1 MSVQIRNL
9 QSEDVLTYS
18 LPLLLGDV
26 RPPLA
31 ESKIS
36 VCNRRNNTSM
46 SWPVYNGTFKAL
58 VELKPGE
65 NIIELM
71 FYGEVVELVLVYKV
85 PPLTRFV
92 RPVYI
97 KCHDDPHGDFQ
108 GPEDEDCSAE
118 SACQRIALGAK
129 LIQTLT
135 AEKLAEHGFGRKTF
149 LLETDL
155 DAKAPACHVFTSSLS
170 VACAQQMTGAELWL
184 KFACELMS
192 AKTFTQKENCKWFC
206 FMSFTR
212 YEAENDSLPKSH
224 IDVLKQTKGYAALG
238 GGGLALFSTGNL
250 HCWAETLDQVPLR
263 FTDTRKI
270 DRSKFMDDSAYRGFY
285 WANYST
291 GLGSSLHEL
300 GHTFDLAHTRTGI
313 MARGFD
319 DLYRVFIVRPLRS
332 RASSCSRDSS
342 RLTTPSPYSS
352 RSRSR
357 VASGNSIGAE
367 PCFLRPLPT
376 RLHSQPSFPDVI
388 HIEVGFAQL
397 PTKLTQCYT
406 VHHYDG
412 SETQTVVTRQ
422 SDGTETRS
430 QLTLSPDGEWERKDV
445 KINQLDAGKTG
456 MQVTACRELPMA
468 PSALPHSAVDGPDSV
483 QEFVL
488 QGQTPSDAGAHWHRS
503 SAVILNYH
511 KWFNEDCEKNQGSSP
526 EITGGYI
533 TSPCGLRLI
542 ELRNHDNGTVVHHWE
557 FLHDDPPT
565 EFKVNLD
572 KVKDV
577 LPADCVECSVMV
589 EDSRGNI
596 SKKKV
601 HFDDL

>member
-31 ESKIS
+31 ESKIG

-238 GGGLALFSTGNL
+238 EFISVPILTERYEMCKCRMLLWMETWLNSFLFSI
-250 HCWAETLDQVPLR
+250 LR
-263 FTDTRKI
+263 KT
-270 DRSKFMDDSAYRGFY
+270 FY
-285 WANYST
+285 CLWIY
-291 GLGSSLHEL
+291 
-300 GHTFDLAHTRTGI
+300 F
-313 MARGFD
+313 
-319 DLYRVFIVRPLRS
+319 
-332 RASSCSRDSS
+332 
-342 RLTTPSPYSS
+342 
-352 RSRSR
+352 
-357 VASGNSIGAE
+357 
-367 PCFLRPLPT
+367 
-376 RLHSQPSFPDVI
+376 
-388 HIEVGFAQL
+388 
-397 PTKLTQCYT
+397 
-406 VHHYDG
+406 
-412 SETQTVVTRQ
+412 
-422 SDGTETRS
+422 
-430 QLTLSPDGEWERKDV
+430 
-445 KINQLDAGKTG
+445 
-456 MQVTACRELPMA
+456 
-468 PSALPHSAVDGPDSV
+468 
-483 QEFVL
+483 
-488 QGQTPSDAGAHWHRS
+488 
-503 SAVILNYH
+503 
-511 KWFNEDCEKNQGSSP
+511 
-526 EITGGYI
+526 
-533 TSPCGLRLI
+533 
-542 ELRNHDNGTVVHHWE
+542 
-557 FLHDDPPT
+557 
-565 EFKVNLD
+565 
-572 KVKDV
+572 
-577 LPADCVECSVMV
+577 
-589 EDSRGNI
+589 
-596 SKKKV
+596 
-601 HFDDL
+601 